1 MYTVAVKIDG
11 MEKRRR
17 TTGLIHII
25 IGFFLLLKSYDLYK
39 LSEEKFTVG
48 LALFL
53 FVAFASLG
61 YGFFRKRVDITA
73 KHNAG
78 LRLVQ
83 TAAFISFGILM
94 YRLGKTIDYVSLF
107 CWAFLTVLL
116 FFSEK
121 KVFQPTLI
129 TIKKEGILVPGT
141 YREHLVDWTVL
152 EDVTVRHDFIT
163 LFHKG
168 KKYLQYQ
175 VMQDLSE
182 LEVVKMNAF
191 CRENL
196 EDKGTGEQGISNINE
211 EET

>member
-1 MYTVAVKIDG
+1 MYTVAVKIEG

-17 TTGLIHII
+17 TTGLIHVI
-25 IGFFLLLKSYDLYK
+25 IGFFLLIKSFDLFK
-39 LSEEKFTVG
+39 IMGAKATIA
-48 LALFL
+48 LALFS
-53 FVAFASLG
+53 SLALISLA
-61 YGFFRKRVDITA
+61 YGFFRRRFDITA

-78 LRLVQ
+78 IRLLQ
-83 TAAFISFGILM
+83 TVAFLSFGFLM
-94 YRLGKTIDYVSLF
+94 YRLGKPMIEFASLF
-107 CWAFLTVLL
+107 LWAFLTLLL

-121 KVFQPTLI
+121 KVFQPTVI
-129 TIKKEGILVPGT
+129 TFMKEGIKVPGT
-141 YREHLVDWTVL
+141 YREHLVDWTIL

-191 CRENL
+191 CREQL
-196 EDKGTGEQGISNINE
+196 GISTENGRS
-211 EET
+211 